1 MQTTETP
8 TSRSA
13 TLVERARD
21 LHDFIA
27 SHREENERNRMVSP
41 EVMDALKE
49 SGILR
54 GLQSV
59 NYGGLET
66 PPDEW
71 FQAMVEVSAAC
82 PSTGWLVG
90 ILGVHPFE
98 FAQMSIEMQD
108 ELYRDDPNTLISSS
122 YAPASVITKAP
133 GGYRITGQHRTSSG
147 VDHASWVV
155 VGGVVEGVEGPEA
168 RRTFVI
174 PMKDVRVVDD
184 WYVMGLSGTG
194 SKSIAFDN
202 AFVPDHRSACRQD
215 LMNSTGPGMAIN
227 DRPLFHIPHGAVYG
241 SAGAGP
247 AIGAAKGAYREYL
260 KQIATYVRRGTG
272 QNKAL
277 DPLTHLRIGDAESL
291 IEAAESRTVWA
302 YKDMYA
308 KAVAGEE
315 ITLSNRA
322 HYSWRMA
329 QAADDCV
336 TAVRSLFESRG
347 ASAVFSANSLQG
359 YYRDVIVM
367 RQHGTQDRDLRTG
380 ALARAELGLP
390 LDDLMI

>member
-1 MQTTETP
+1 MQVTEP
-8 TSRSA
+8 TA
-13 TLVERARD
+13 NQGTTLVDRARA
-21 LHDFIA
+21 LHEFIA
-27 SHREENERNRMVSP
+27 SHREENERNRMVSHD
-41 EVMDALKE
+41 VMDALKE

-54 GLQSV
+54 GLQSIH
-59 NYGGLET
+59 YGGLET

-71 FQAMVEVSAAC
+71 FEAMIEVSTADV
-82 PSTGWLVG
+82 STGWLVG

-98 FAQMSIEMQD
+98 FAQMTIEMQD
-108 ELYRDDPNTLISSS
+108 ELYRDDPNTLVSSS
-122 YAPASVITKAP
+122 YAPQSTITSAP
-133 GGYRITGQHRTSSG
+133 GGYRINGQHRTSSG
-147 VDHASWVV
+147 VDHAQWVV
-155 VGGVVEGVEGPEA
+155 IGGVVQDMEGPES

-194 SKSIAFDN
+194 SKSIAFDDI
-202 AFVPDHRSACRQD
+202 FVPAHRSASRLD

-260 KQIATYVRRGTG
+260 TQIATYVKRTG
-272 QNKAL
+272 QNKAT
-277 DPLTHLRIGDAESL
+277 DPMTHLRLSDAQSL

-308 KAVAGEE
+308 KACAGEQ
-315 ITLSNRA
+315 ITLQNRA

-336 TAVRSLFESRG
+336 TAVRRMFESRG
-347 ASAVFSANSLQG
+347 ASAAFLSNPLQSF
-359 YYRDVIVM
+359 YRDVIVA
-367 RQHGTQDRDLRTG
+367 RQHGTQDRDARTS
-380 ALARAELGLP
+380 ALAAAELGLP
-390 LDDLMI
+390 LEELFI

>member
-1 MQTTETP
+1 LQSTQTP
-8 TSRSA
+8 TAETVS
-13 TLVERARD
+13 LVDKARD

-27 SHREENERNRMVSP
+27 SHREENEKNRRVSD

-49 SGILR
+49 SGIIR

-59 NYGGLET
+59 NYGGLEVH
-66 PPDEW
+66 PAEW
-71 FQAMVEVSAAC
+71 YQAMVEVSSAC

-108 ELYRDDPNTLISSS
+108 ELYRDDPNTLVSSS
-122 YAPASVITKAP
+122 YAPQSQITRVP
-133 GGYRITGQHRTSSG
+133 GGFRIKGQHRTSSG
-147 VDHASWVV
+147 VDHAQWVV
-155 VGGVVEGVEGPEA
+155 VGGVIPDEAPETG

-184 WYVMGLSGTG
+184 WFVVGLSGTG
-194 SKSIAFDN
+194 SKSIAFDDI
-202 AFVPDHRSACRQD
+202 FVPDHRSASRKD
-215 LMNSTGPGMAIN
+215 LMDSTGPGMAIN

-247 AIGAAKGAYREYL
+247 AVGVAKAAYREYL
-260 KQIATYVRRGTG
+260 KQIATYTTRRTG
-272 QNKAL
+272 QNKAE
-277 DPLTHLRIGDAESL
+277 DPLTHLRIGDAQSL

-302 YKDMYA
+302 YNDMYA

-315 ITLSNRA
+315 ITLPDRA

-336 TAVRSLFESRG
+336 TAVRRLFESRG
-347 ASAVFSANSLQG
+347 ASAVFLNNPLQA
-359 YYRDVIVM
+359 YYRDIITM
-367 RQHGTQDRDLRTG
+367 RQHGTQDRDARTV
-380 ALARAELGLP
+380 ALARAELGLS
-390 LDDLMI
+390 LEDQMI

>member
-1 MQTTETP
+1 MQTAETR
-8 TSRSA
+8 TQETAS
-13 TLVERARD
+13 LVDRARG

-27 SHREENERNRMVSP
+27 SHRDQHEKDRRVSD

-49 SGILR
+49 SGLIR

-59 NYGGLET
+59 HYGGLEVH
-66 PPDEW
+66 PAEW
-71 FQAMVEVSAAC
+71 YQAMIEVSTAC

-108 ELYRDDPNTLISSS
+108 ELYRDDPNTLVSSS
-122 YAPASVITKAP
+122 YAPQSQVRRVP
-133 GGYRITGQHRTSSG
+133 GGFRINGQHRTSSG

-155 VGGVVEGVEGPEA
+155 IGGAVPDEEPATG

-174 PMKDVRVVDD
+174 PMEDVRVVDD
-184 WYVMGLSGTG
+184 WFVVGLSGTG
-194 SKSIAFDN
+194 SKSIAFDDV
-202 AFVPDHRSACRQD
+202 FVPEHRSAARQD

-247 AIGAAKGAYREYL
+247 AVGVAKAAYREYL
-260 KQIATYVRRGTG
+260 AQIATYITRRTG
-272 QNKAL
+272 VNKAE
-277 DPLTHLRIGDAESL
+277 DPLTHLRIGDAQSL

-302 YKDMYA
+302 YNDMYA
-308 KAVAGEE
+308 KAEAGEE
-315 ITLSNRA
+315 ITLYDRA

-336 TAVRSLFESRG
+336 TAVRRLFESRG
-347 ASAVFSANSLQG
+347 ASAVFLSNPLQA

-367 RQHGTQDRDLRTG
+367 RQHGTQDRDLRTA

-390 LDDLMI
+390 LEDQMI

>member
-1 MQTTETP
+1 MQTTEIRTNETP
-8 TSRSA
+8 S
-13 TLVERARD
+13 LIDRARD

-27 SHREENERNRMVSP
+27 AHREQNEKERRVST
-41 EVMDALKE
+41 EVMDAIKE
-49 SGILR
+49 AGLIR

-59 NYGGLET
+59 HYGGLEVH
-66 PPDEW
+66 PAEW
-71 FQAMVEVSAAC
+71 YQAMIEVSSAC

-108 ELYRDDPNTLISSS
+108 ELYRDDPDTLVSSS
-122 YAPASVITKAP
+122 YAPQSQIRRVP
-133 GGYRITGQHRTSSG
+133 GGFRINGQHRTSSG

-155 VGGVVEGVEGPEA
+155 IGGAVPDEDPSTG

-184 WYVMGLSGTG
+184 WYVVGLSGTG
-194 SKSIAFDN
+194 SKSIAFDDV
-202 AFVPDHRSACRQD
+202 FVPEHRSAARQD

-247 AIGAAKGAYREYL
+247 AVGVAKAAYREYL
-260 KQIATYVRRGTG
+260 AQIATYITRRTG
-272 QNKAL
+272 VNKAE
-277 DPLTHLRIGDAESL
+277 DPLTHLRIGDAQSL

-302 YKDMYA
+302 YNEMYA
-308 KAVAGEE
+308 KAQAGEE
-315 ITLSNRA
+315 ITLYDRA

-336 TAVRSLFESRG
+336 TAVRRLFESRG
-347 ASAVFSANSLQG
+347 ASAVFLNNPLQA
-359 YYRDVIVM
+359 YYRDIIVM
-367 RQHGTQDRDLRTG
+367 RQHGTQDRDARTV
-380 ALARAELGLP
+380 ALARAELGLS
-390 LDDLMI
+390 LEEQFI